1 MEAEGS
7 ERYQAG
13 LAVRRQTLGEA
24 YVNAAL
30 DNASEFTRPFQEFV
44 TKYAW
49 GEVWTGDE
57 LPKRDRSLVTV
68 AMLAAMNQ
76 HDELRLH
83 LAAAVRNGCKP
94 EEIRAA
100 LFHVA
105 LYAGLPAAVS
115 AFKIAQQVL
124 SEAGVAVGANRR

>member
-1 MEAEGS
+1 MEADGS

-13 LAVRRQTLGEA
+13 LAIRRRTLGEA
-24 YVNAAL
+24 YVKAAL

-44 TKYAW
+44 TEYAW
-49 GEVWTGDE
+49 GEVWTGHE

-83 LAAAVRNGCKP
+83 LEAAVRNGCTP
-94 EEIRAA
+94 EEIRAT

-124 SEAGVAVGANRR
+124 TEVGVAGVDRR